1 MADLRESGR
10 FDWQDA
16 GTLTGGTGH
25 EDDNVLE
32 LDCEVDSPDSV
43 TDETGALAEIKGHQ
57 AIALA
62 ASPKWQSDELLLD
75 QEFDPIDEPR
85 LAIRAVGNPFVLVSL
100 PGAGHGLGPDF
111 ARDRQ
116 SRLTAVQ
123 ARVPKGAGPG
133 LVELLDQARAL
144 AHAASTSE
152 GRSRLALYNAIER
165 AHDLALAAK
174 DSPDELARLLVSS
187 NIAPSRRVPAMGI
200 VKLVFGSEYDK
211 TRLSEYAAALSY
223 AQRIKLGPGALA
235 KFLSSAPGSLR
246 GVVAEE
252 RRLRRIETGAN
263 KAERTG
269 PSDAMA
275 RKLRGMALRPLGA
288 VSGEGDE
295 FLLVLARRLPDGT
308 AAMIG
313 EVPRDIPLLE
323 RAARRLAD
331 TKD

>member
-16 GTLTGGTGH
+16 GTPTGGTGH
-25 EDDNVLE
+25 DDDNILE

-57 AIALA
+57 AVSLA
-62 ASPKWQSDELLLD
+62 APSKWQSDELLLD

-85 LAIRAVGNPFVLVSL
+85 LAIRAAGNPFVLVSL
-100 PGAGHGLGPDF
+100 PGAGHGLRPDF

-123 ARVPKGAGPG
+123 VLAPKGAGTG
-133 LVELLDQARAL
+133 LAELLDNARAL
-144 AHAASTSE
+144 ALAASASE

-174 DSPDELARLLVSS
+174 DSPDELTSLLVSA
-187 NIAPSRRVPAMGI
+187 NIATNRKVPSMGI
-200 VKLVFGSEYDK
+200 VKLVFGSDYDK

-223 AQRIKLGPGALA
+223 AQRIKLGHGALA
-235 KFLSSAPGSLR
+235 KFLSSASGSLR

-263 KAERTG
+263 KPERTG
-269 PSDAMA
+269 PSDTLA
-275 RKLRGMALRPLGA
+275 RRLRAMALRPLGA
-288 VSGEGDE
+288 VAAVGDE

-308 AAMIG
+308 AVMIG

-323 RAARRLAD
+323 RAARRFAD